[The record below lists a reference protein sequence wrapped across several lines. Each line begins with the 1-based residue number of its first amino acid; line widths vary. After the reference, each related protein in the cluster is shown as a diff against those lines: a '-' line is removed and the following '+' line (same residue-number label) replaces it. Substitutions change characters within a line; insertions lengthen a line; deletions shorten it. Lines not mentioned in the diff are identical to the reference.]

1 MDARHL
7 WQLSTESTS
16 SAAGG
21 DEHEHR
27 SLLDDGPIGF
37 KVWWATHGGAR
48 PLGRE
53 VAGQA
58 TPAGSWN

>member
-16 SAAGG
+16 PTEASDGT
-21 DEHEHR
+21 EPR
-27 SLLDDGPIGF
+27 SLLDAGPIGF
-37 KVWWATHGGAR
+37 KVWWTTHGGAR
-48 PLGRE
+48 PLDRE
-53 VAGQA
+53 VAEQA